1 MARTNAKRRHSD
13 LPHFES
19 VTKLSSLPIVE
30 SGIHIAG
37 NVYTKIKRS
46 NSLMNWSLDT
56 AEQSLAIATA
66 KARPAIVALNGPITT
81 IDQLLC
87 KGIDIVEQR
96 VPAVS
101 LPPHVM
107 YLNTKDYVNEKI
119 VKPVLIRAGSVKQIG
134 SQAANAA
141 ADRLDGA
148 LTVADEYMDRYLP
161 GDPADKDQVSSNE
174 TMSKTIRTI
183 KHGARFSRTLQ
194 RRLTRR
200 TLAEARALKQ
210 QGTECVHVL
219 LYVVELIATDP
230 KLATQKAKAL
240 WASLSQ
246 PEPENQARP
255 DTLEQLL
262 VLLTRES
269 ARRIVHLV
277 NGTVT
282 LAARTP
288 RHLSHLLA
296 QLSHQL
302 LTVVDASL
310 QMVPALINKSDTIQQ
325 QISIIRSGIEKL
337 SSTANIILEKFA
349 SFLAGR
355 SSPQKTPH
363 TQNCEQNHN
372 NHMSEPSDPPV
383 NVNRCRTSVSLQY
396 WLIQTAFTAQAVF
409 YVISILEKAV
419 SRISYVNDLILEQAT
434 NLRDI
439 SWNTANQILD
449 TRYGSVAV
457 RGIDNTAVVVDKL
470 IDRYFP
476 ATKEEKP
483 IDINTIE
490 EDKLL
495 HTLQTVGHLSNKAAR
510 RVYLNIINH
519 LSTIK
524 KDGLSVY
531 VSSLVEFLRL
541 TKYLHTV
548 NEKPQ
553 TNGEVNQEPHDENK
567 EKSE

>member
-1 MARTNAKRRHSD
+1 MGETNAERRHSD
-13 LPHFES
+13 LPHFETI
-19 VTKLSSLPIVE
+19 TKLSSLPIVE

-37 NVYTKIKRS
+37 NVYTRIKRS

-56 AEQSLAIATA
+56 AEQSLSIATA
-66 KARPAIVALNGPITT
+66 TARPAIVALNGPITT

-96 VPAVS
+96 VPAVQ

-107 YLNTKDYVNEKI
+107 YLNTRDYVNEKI
-119 VKPVLIRAGSVKQIG
+119 VKPVLMRAGSVKQIG
-134 SQAANAA
+134 SQAADAA

-161 GDPADKDQVSSNE
+161 KDPADKEQISSNE

-183 KHGARFSRTLQ
+183 KHGARFGRDLQ

-219 LYVVELIATDP
+219 IYVVELIVTDP
-230 KLATQKAKAL
+230 KLAMQKAKAL

-255 DTLEQLL
+255 ETLEQLL

-277 NGTVT
+277 NGTVA

-288 RHLSHLLA
+288 RRLSHLLV

-302 LTVVDASL
+302 LDVANASL
-310 QMVPALINKSDTIQQ
+310 QMVPALIGKSNTVKE
-325 QISIIRSGIEKL
+325 QISIIRSGIERL
-337 SSTANIILEKFA
+337 SSTANLMLEKFA
-349 SFLAGR
+349 AFLAGR
-355 SSPQKTPH
+355 PSPQKTPH
-363 TQNCEQNHN
+363 TQNREQNHN
-372 NHMSEPSDPPV
+372 NHTSETSDPPA
-383 NVNRCRTSVSLQY
+383 NVNRCRTSVSSQY
-396 WLIQTAFTAQAVF
+396 WLIQTTFTAQAVF
-409 YVISILEKAV
+409 HVISILEKAV
-419 SRISYVNDLILEQAT
+419 SRISHVNDLILEQAT

-470 IDRYFP
+470 YIYIYISLNNCNV
-476 ATKEEKP
+476 KN
-483 IDINTIE
+483 INTVE
-490 EDKLL
+490 KDKLL

-510 RVYLNIINH
+510 RVYLNIVNH

-524 KDGLSVY
+524 KDGLSSY

-553 TNGEVNQEPHDENK
+553 ANGEVNQESHDEK

>member
-161 GDPADKDQVSSNE
+161 GDPADKDPAVKNPAEEDSADKDSADKGSADKDLDDKDQADKDVSSNE

-383 NVNRCRTSVSLQY
+383 N
-396 WLIQTAFTAQAVF
+396 
-409 YVISILEKAV
+409 
-419 SRISYVNDLILEQAT
+419 
-434 NLRDI
+434 
-439 SWNTANQILD
+439 
-449 TRYGSVAV
+449 
-457 RGIDNTAVVVDKL
+457 GI
-470 IDRYFP
+470 
-476 ATKEEKP
+476 E
-483 IDINTIE
+483 
-490 EDKLL
+490 
-495 HTLQTVGHLSNKAAR
+495 
-510 RVYLNIINH
+510 
-519 LSTIK
+519 
-524 KDGLSVY
+524 
-531 VSSLVEFLRL
+531 
-541 TKYLHTV
+541 
-548 NEKPQ
+548 
-553 TNGEVNQEPHDENK
+553 
-567 EKSE
+567 